1 MVVDIYRRAQDPH
14 ESYILFCVSTT
25 THCLTS
31 FQPDHTA

>member
-1 MVVDIYRRAQDPH
+1 MAVHTHRRAQDPH
-14 ESYILFCVSTT
+14 YSYILFCVSTT